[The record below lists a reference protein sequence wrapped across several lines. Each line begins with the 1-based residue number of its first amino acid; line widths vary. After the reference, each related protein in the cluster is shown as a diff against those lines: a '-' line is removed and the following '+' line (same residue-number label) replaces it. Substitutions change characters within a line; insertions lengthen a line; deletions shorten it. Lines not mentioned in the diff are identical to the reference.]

1 LQRYA
6 LNASS
11 DSRLT
16 RAERQTLTDGER
28 KLKDDQEERWR
39 AYLILRDV
47 VRDSGKTAIGRQAAQ
62 LAIRC
67 LQGTSDRFGRENEIR
82 TAEIE
87 LLGWLRTGR

>member
-1 LQRYA
+1 MQRYA

-47 VRDSGKTAIGRQAAQ
+47 ARDSGKTALGTRSAQ
-62 LAIRC
+62 LAIRY
-67 LQGTSDRFGRENEIR
+67 LEGISDRFGRESEIR
-82 TAEIE
+82 MAEIE
-87 LLGWLRTGR
+87 LLGWLRQ